1 MVGPPTIEPVISA
14 PGLVNVPQ
22 YSLSWSVPANSES
35 FVLEESANGGGW
47 TVVHNGGGNSFGA
60 SRGNGSYA
68 YRVRACNFA
77 GCSPYSG
84 IASVSVVLP
93 PAATQIYVA
102 EWLST
107 RKAPYQVQCSVGWR
121 AVPGAT
127 EYQLEPSGAGR
138 RLYTGPK
145 TYVQSS
151 GGTYCAS
158 LYIVRACNA
167 GGCSAWSAD
176 FPVTRGV
183 LNWD

>member
-1 MVGPPTIEPVISA
+1 M
-14 PGLVNVPQ
+14 
-22 YSLSWSVPANSES
+22 
-35 FVLEESANGGGW
+35 SANGGGW

-102 EWLST
+102 KWLST

-138 RLYTGPK
+138 RLYTGLK
-145 TYVQSS
+145 TYVQSN
-151 GGTYCAS
+151 GGTCCAS
-158 LYIVRACNA
+158 LYIVRPATPVVVRHGPQTSRHPRRTELGLSHEWTLFAVDSGGTRGGGA
-167 GGCSAWSAD
+167 GGLYGASDRPGSGRV
-176 FPVTRGV
+176 PPH
-183 LNWD
+183 

>member
-1 MVGPPTIEPVISA
+1 M
-14 PGLVNVPQ
+14 
-22 YSLSWSVPANSES
+22 
-35 FVLEESANGGGW
+35 
-47 TVVHNGGGNSFGA
+47 
-60 SRGNGSYA
+60 
-68 YRVRACNFA
+68 RACNFA

-84 IASVSVVLP
+84 IATVSVVLP

-107 RKAPYQVQCSVGWR
+107 RKAPSQVQCSVGWR

-138 RLYTGPK
+138 RLYTGPN

>member
-1 MVGPPTIEPVISA
+1 
-14 PGLVNVPQ
+14 
-22 YSLSWSVPANSES
+22 
-35 FVLEESANGGGW
+35 
-47 TVVHNGGGNSFGA
+47 
-60 SRGNGSYA
+60 
-68 YRVRACNFA
+68 
-77 GCSPYSG
+77 
-84 IASVSVVLP
+84 
-93 PAATQIYVA
+93 VA

-138 RLYTGPK
+138 RLYTGPN

-183 LNWD
+183 LSWD